1 MFQYIKSVKKL
12 FQNLHI
18 SNLCSI
24 FAIEFKI
31 YEDYEINKVEKSVSN
46 WQCTKDY
53 VVVLNNRWQYIKFG
67 TEFVEEK

>member
-24 FAIEFKI
+24 FAVEFKI
-31 YEDYEINKVEKSVSN
+31 HEDYEINKVEKACQIGSVR
-46 WQCTKDY
+46 KIMLLY
-53 VVVLNNRWQYIKFG
+53 
-67 TEFVEEK
+67 